1 MTHADAIELIKN
13 CIPRSNQS
21 VQWVDLGSGSGT
33 FTKALADLLPDGSTI
48 TAIDQTD
55 RQINSPNAAV
65 TIQFLHTDF
74 TIQNVIPSNLDGI
87 IIANALHYVSDQRG
101 LLQRLS
107 THLKKD
113 GCLIVIEYDTDRSN
127 PWVPYPL
134 TFKKLHDLL
143 RLSDFKQIAKVSE
156 RNSVYNASKMYA
168 AVAFS
173 EQ

>member
-13 CIPRSNQS
+13 CIGHSDQS

-55 RQINSPNAAV
+55 HQINSPNAAV
-65 TIQFLHTDF
+65 TIEFLHADF
-74 TIQNVIPSNLDGI
+74 TIQNVIPANLDGI

-107 THLKKD
+107 THLKKN

-134 TFKKLHDLL
+134 TFERLHDLL
-143 RLSDFKQIAKVSE
+143 RLSGFSEITKVSE
-156 RNSVYNASKMYA
+156 RNSVYNASTMYA

-173 EQ
+173 GR